1 MLPGDILQEQTEAI
15 AASGSMNPWS
25 RRGGRMTRSEGAH
38 SPNEAGL
45 TAHEDADGG
54 VIDDTPA
61 DGWVSAPVQVPDG
74 DAGAMPPARKAVL
87 KTGSKNDW
95 SRGGGKR
102 SQREGADNMR
112 TVMQAIHPADS
123 SGLHPWEPTKKNHN
137 KLLTAVNSFR
147 VHNDPDVVMH
157 PQLSFNKMLFTKENR
172 EELAMRWKDIT
183 NSKLDEI
190 PKLWKQFTKFI
201 NDWGF
206 VAIRPPDRM
215 SEGFR
220 FGFKFR
226 KEAWNNA
233 GFRLAAAGKAAAVP
247 KEVRARFED
256 VLSV

>member
-1 MLPGDILQEQTEAI
+1 MLCHYGCAFLPSSDSMTQRSASLSIHIVDSPSVQVG
-15 AASGSMNPWS
+15 AA
-25 RRGGRMTRSEGAH
+25 
-38 SPNEAGL
+38 
-45 TAHEDADGG
+45 
-54 VIDDTPA
+54 
-61 DGWVSAPVQVPDG
+61 VPDG
-74 DAGAMPPARKAVL
+74 DAGEMSPARKAVAVQKTVTTKSSNKKFSSTHSAVL
-87 KTGSKNDW
+87 TTGSKNEW

-112 TVMQAIHPADS
+112 AVMQAIHPADA
-123 SGLHPWEPTKKNHN
+123 SGLHPWEPTKSNHN
-137 KLLTAVNSFR
+137 KLLTAVNNFR

-157 PQLSFNKMLFTKENR
+157 PQLPFNKMLFTKENQ

-206 VAIRPPDRM
+206 VAIRPSDLM
-215 SEGFR
+215 MEGFR

-247 KEVRARFED
+247 REVRARYED
-256 VLSV
+256 VL